1 MNKVISVGLSCVF
14 ATLAIGCSGDP
25 SGESIEQIEQG
36 ANNGN
41 HFGHLPFLLSSPN
54 FEDGAPTPAPYTCA
68 GNPFATGVSPEL
80 NWTKGPNDT
89 KSYAIV
95 FRDTS
100 PPDVNFQ
107 YHWAIWNI
115 PHSRH
120 TLPEG
125 IPGLIP
131 GSTEVV
137 PLPHS
142 LKDAEHVQARGIA
155 RYFAPC
161 PSNQTTL
168 AARCG
173 LPPVPPV
180 TDTYTYTIYAL
191 TEKEIT
197 VFPHDPMIHANYVY
211 RLDALFQ
218 SMTDAEH
225 RAVLTTT
232 SDAVPSTVPFPC
244 PVPPQP

>member
-1 MNKVISVGLSCVF
+1 MNKVISVGLSCLLSA
-14 ATLAIGCSGDP
+14 ATTACGTDAGN
-25 SGESIEQIEQG
+25 ESIDQVAL

-41 HFGHLPFLLSSPN
+41 HFGNLPFLLESPN
-54 FEDGAPTPAPYTCA
+54 FAGGAALPSEYTCQDK
-68 GNPFATGVSPEL
+68 PFATGVSPEL

-100 PPDVNFQ
+100 ITDPNFS

-115 PHSRH
+115 PHDRH

-125 IPGLIP
+125 IPGLVP
-131 GSTEVV
+131 GSTEIV
-137 PLPHS
+137 PLPKS
-142 LKDAEHVQARGIA
+142 LKGAVHVQARGIA
-155 RYFAPC
+155 RFFGPC

-168 AARCG
+168 AERCG

-180 TDTYTYTIYAL
+180 NDSYSFTIYAL
-191 TEKEIT
+191 TEHDIT
-197 VFPHDPMIHANYVY
+197 VPPHDPTIHPNYVF

-218 SMTDAEH
+218 SMADEEH
-225 RAVLTTT
+225 RAVLTAT
-232 SDAVPSTVPFPC
+232 SNAVPSTVPFPC
-244 PVPPQP
+244 P